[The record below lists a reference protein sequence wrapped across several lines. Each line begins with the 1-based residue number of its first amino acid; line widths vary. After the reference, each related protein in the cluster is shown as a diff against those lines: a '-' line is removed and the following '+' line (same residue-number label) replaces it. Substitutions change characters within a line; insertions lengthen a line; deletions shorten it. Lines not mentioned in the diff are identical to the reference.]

1 MTQTI
6 ALSPSLCLVLP
17 SGFLPQDKQPAPPTD
32 NPAGSPQPRGP
43 GQPGVAQ
50 DPAQK
55 PPGQAAPCMDST
67 SIWMMVAMF
76 AVFYFLLIRPQQQ
89 KMKQH
94 RAMLSAI
101 RRNDRVLTG
110 GGIIGTVTKVVSDT
124 EVIVEIAEG
133 VRVRMARGTIAEV
146 LSRTEPVAAAGGA
159 GGSGGGEA
167 KPAEQKPQG
176 LAGLLSGLGLGG
188 KK

>member
-1 MTQTI
+1 VGGFD
-6 ALSPSLCLVLP
+6 LVSLAPLVLI
-17 SGFLPQDKQPAPPTD
+17 F
-32 NPAGSPQPRGP
+32 
-43 GQPGVAQ
+43 V
-50 DPAQK
+50 
-55 PPGQAAPCMDST
+55 
-67 SIWMMVAMF
+67 
-76 AVFYFLLIRPQQQ
+76 VFYFLLIRPQQQ

-124 EVIVEIAEG
+124 ELVVEIAEG
-133 VRVRMARGTIAEV
+133 VRVRIARGTIADV

-159 GGSGGGEA
+159 SGNGGSGGEA
-167 KPAEQKPQG
+167 KPAAPQKPQG
-176 LAGLLSGLGLGG
+176 LAGLLGGLGLGG

>member
-1 MTQTI
+1 MWI
-6 ALSPSLCLVLP
+6 SPAYAQAAGGGFGGFDIVSLAPLVLI
-17 SGFLPQDKQPAPPTD
+17 F
-32 NPAGSPQPRGP
+32 
-43 GQPGVAQ
+43 V
-50 DPAQK
+50 
-55 PPGQAAPCMDST
+55 
-67 SIWMMVAMF
+67 
-76 AVFYFLLIRPQQQ
+76 VFYFLLIRPQQQ

-94 RAMLSAI
+94 RTMLSAI

-146 LSRTEPVAAAGGA
+146 LSRTEPVTAGSGGA
-159 GGSGGGEA
+159 GGEA

>member
-1 MTQTI
+1 MWI
-6 ALSPSLCLVLP
+6 SPAYAQAAGGGAGGFDFVSLAPLVLI
-17 SGFLPQDKQPAPPTD
+17 F
-32 NPAGSPQPRGP
+32 
-43 GQPGVAQ
+43 V
-50 DPAQK
+50 
-55 PPGQAAPCMDST
+55 
-67 SIWMMVAMF
+67 
-76 AVFYFLLIRPQQQ
+76 VFYFLLIRPQQQ

-110 GGIIGTVTKVVSDT
+110 GGIIGTVTKVVSDS

-133 VRVRMARGTIAEV
+133 VRVRIARGTIAEV
-146 LSRTEPVAAAGGA
+146 LSRTEPVAAAGGTSGA
-159 GGSGGGEA
+159 GTGGEA

>member
-76 AVFYFLLIRPQQQ
+76 AVFYFLLIRPQQ
-89 KMKQH
+89 KQEKL
-94 RAMLSAI
+94 RKELISKAD
-101 RRNDRVLTG
+101 RGDRVITSG
-110 GGIIGTVTKVVSDT
+110 GMHGVIVSADKDTVTLRVDADVKIKFDRSAVARIVSEESPKD
-124 EVIVEIAEG
+124 
-133 VRVRMARGTIAEV
+133 
-146 LSRTEPVAAAGGA
+146 
-159 GGSGGGEA
+159 
-167 KPAEQKPQG
+167 
-176 LAGLLSGLGLGG
+176 GG
-188 KK
+188 KNEPPKDAAKK